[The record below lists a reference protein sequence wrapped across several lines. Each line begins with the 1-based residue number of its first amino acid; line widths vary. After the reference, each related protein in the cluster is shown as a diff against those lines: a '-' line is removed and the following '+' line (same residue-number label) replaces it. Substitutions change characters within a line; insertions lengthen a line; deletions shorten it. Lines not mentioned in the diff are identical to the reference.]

1 MKLKSLT
8 NTLKQFVSKSKK
20 FGKNCV
26 LSENF
31 NTVFIKLNKVTYF
44 NLHLTILHL
53 DDNKL

>member
-1 MKLKSLT
+1 MKLKS

-20 FGKNCV
+20 FNKNCV

-31 NTVFIKLNKVTYF
+31 NTVFIKLNKVSYL